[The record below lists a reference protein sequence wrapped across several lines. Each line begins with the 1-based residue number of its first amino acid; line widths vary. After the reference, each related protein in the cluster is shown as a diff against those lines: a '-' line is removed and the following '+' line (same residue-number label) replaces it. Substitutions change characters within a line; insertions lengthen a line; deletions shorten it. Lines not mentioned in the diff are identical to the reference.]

1 MPNKLSGGFFKSQ
14 VMGLSTHIL
23 DTSRGRPAANVAVT
37 LFRGTSTAGDAW
49 EKEGQGVTDGD
60 GRYKGFY
67 GDNPAGFTSGIYKLR
82 FEVGQ
87 YYEGLQIET
96 LYPFVEIVFNI
107 KDASQHYHIPLL
119 LNPFGYSTYRG
130 S

>member
-1 MPNKLSGGFFKSQ
+1 
-14 VMGLSTHIL
+14 MGLSTHIL
-23 DTSRGRPAANVAVT
+23 DTSRGKPAPNVAISLYRET
-37 LFRGTSTAGDAW
+37 DSSTGWA
-49 EKEGQGVTDGD
+49 KEGEGHTDSD
-60 GRYKGFY
+60 GRYRGFFADEPTAFRV
-67 GDNPAGFTSGIYKLR
+67 GTYKLR

-87 YYEGLQIET
+87 YYEQLKTDT
-96 LYPFVEIVFNI
+96 LYPFVEIVFTI